1 MVKAKSKRAKMDS
14 GEFIIKHRNAMAAIQ
29 REWEENNK
37 LHKQFRGVTSGVRS
51 SQLSALVAV
60 IIKQPDLF
68 CEGLSD
74 KIVEYLEKMVETRG
88 HTGVR

>member
-1 MVKAKSKRAKMDS
+1 MDS
-14 GEFIIKHRNAMAAIQ
+14 GEFIMKHRKAMAAIQ
-29 REWEENNK
+29 LEYEENRE
-37 LHKQFRGVTSGVRS
+37 LHRQFLGEVDGIRS

-74 KIVEYLEKMVETRG
+74 KIIDCLEKMVKDREPSIQS
-88 HTGVR
+88 HT